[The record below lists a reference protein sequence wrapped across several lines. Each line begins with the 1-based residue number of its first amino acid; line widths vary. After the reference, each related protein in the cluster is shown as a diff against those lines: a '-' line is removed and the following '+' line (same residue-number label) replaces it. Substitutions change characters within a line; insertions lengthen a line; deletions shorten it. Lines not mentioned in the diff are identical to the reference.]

1 MDCKS
6 VKDYVFLTKL
16 GNTFDEIK
24 FRKMISNAIKEREQ
38 FILNKN
44 SMMISTDSKIVE
56 ALASSSML
64 SSNLYQI
71 KI

>member
-6 VKDYVFLTKL
+6 LYDYVFLTKL

-38 FILNKN
+38 FIF
-44 SMMISTDSKIVE
+44 
-56 ALASSSML
+56 
-64 SSNLYQI
+64 
-71 KI
+71 